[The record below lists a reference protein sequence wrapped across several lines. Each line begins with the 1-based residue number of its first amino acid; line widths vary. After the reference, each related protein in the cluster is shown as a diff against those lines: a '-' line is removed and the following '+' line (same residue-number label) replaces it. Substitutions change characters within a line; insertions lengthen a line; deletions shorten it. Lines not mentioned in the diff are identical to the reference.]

1 MIRDLSATLDALLT
15 QPGIPPELAAAQIIF
30 DRPTEPF
37 TPPQTTV
44 DLFLYD
50 IRENVE
56 LRSNEPLY
64 RRPLNQQFLEVEPP
78 PMRVACSY
86 LVTAWPVGGADL
98 ALQEHRLLSQ
108 VLQLLSHF
116 PTIPAPFLV
125 GSLAGQE
132 PPLPMMTAQTDAV
145 KNPAE
150 FWTAI
155 GNRLRASLNVTV
167 TISLPVIDNVTT
179 GIVTT
184 IRTGYDLGQGVRET
198 RIEIGGRVTDLLGN
212 TVSNALVDVLN
223 AGLRTRTDAD
233 GRYRFDSVP
242 SGAITVR
249 TVAVGFQPKTQVVTV
264 PGKSGDYEIA
274 LTPL

>member
-1 MIRDLSATLDALLT
+1 MIRDLSSTLEAVLT
-15 QPGIPPELAAAQIIF
+15 QPGLPPELAGAQIVF

-37 TPPQTTV
+37 NPLQTTV

-50 IRENVE
+50 VRENVE
-56 LRSNEPLY
+56 LRNNEPI
-64 RRPLNQQFLEVEPP
+64 RRHIGIGRVTIEPP
-78 PMRVACSY
+78 PLRVACSY

-108 VLQLLSHF
+108 ILRLLARF
-116 PTIPAPFLV
+116 PTIPASFLV
-125 GSLAGQE
+125 GSLVNQE
-132 PPLPMMTAQTDAV
+132 PPLPMLTAQTDAL

-155 GNRLRASLNVTV
+155 GNRLRASLSVTV
-167 TISLPVIDNVTT
+167 TISVPAIDAFEA
-179 GIVTT
+179 GIVST
-184 IRTGYDLGQGVRET
+184 IRTTYDVGGASEVRVQ
-198 RIEIGGRVTDLLGN
+198 IGGRVLDMAAQPI
-212 TVSNALVDVLN
+212 SDALVDVVN

-242 SGAITVR
+242 TGPISVR
-249 TVAVGFQPKTQVVTV
+249 VVAVGFQPKTQVVVV
-264 PGKSGDYEIA
+264 PGRSEDYEIT